1 MGLVSAMP
9 CFSASGLGLVGALPY
24 FSSSGA
30 QHLPLVSSPLN
41 ICSIY
46 SRPLPFLS
54 TVTVFAIHE
63 KKDCF
68 FKKSDWPVKN
78 KNNSVT
84 CIGHRP

>member
-1 MGLVSAMP
+1 MP

-24 FSSSGA
+24 FSSSEA

-63 KKDCF
+63 KKDF
-68 FKKSDWPVKN
+68 FLKN
-78 KNNSVT
+78 Q
-84 CIGHRP
+84 IGLLKTKITR